1 MPNTKSSDIRYQVL
15 DRCLRI
21 GGYSTEQL
29 MNAVNEELAFH
40 GYAKVTSLNTIRA
53 DKSHIETYYPHVR
66 IVETKTG
73 RNKTYAYENPES
85 SIYKVQLND
94 EELGQL
100 SQCLAILSQF
110 EGMPQMEWLEQFM
123 ERFRLSLNIDLKGKR
138 VVGFDECPYLK
149 GKEHFSTLLSAICEK
164 KPVKLSY
171 KSFHGGGVTPR
182 IVYPYYI
189 KEYNNRWFLFGMTD
203 RHDTPSNFALDRIED
218 VEICQGLPYKENT
231 TIDFQ
236 DEYFS
241 DIVGVTRHASRTAEA
256 ILLSVDNETLP
267 YISTKPL
274 HGSQKVISRGDT
286 HTILQ
291 IEVIPNFELQQLLL
305 SHGPAVTVIAP
316 ASLKKEMEEKIS
328 AMLHNYQMVQNG

>member
-29 MNAVNEELAFH
+29 MNAVNEELEFH
-40 GYAKVTSLNTIRA
+40 GYEKVTSLNTIRA
-53 DKSHIETYYPHVR
+53 DKSHIEAYYPQVR
-66 IVETKTG
+66 IIETKAG
-73 RNKTYAYENPES
+73 RNKTYAYENPDS

-100 SQCLAILSQF
+100 SQCMAILSQF
-110 EGMPQMEWLEQFM
+110 EGMPQMKWLEEFM
-123 ERFRLSLNIDLKGKR
+123 ERFRLSLNIEIKGKR

-149 GKEHFSTLLSAICEK
+149 GKEHFSTLLSAICSK
-164 KPVKLSY
+164 KPIKLSY
-171 KSFHGGGVTPR
+171 KSFRSDGVKTR

-189 KEYNNRWFLFGMTD
+189 KEYNNRWFLLGMTD
-203 RHDTPSNFALDRIED
+203 DHDTPSNFALDRIED
-218 VEICQGLPYKENT
+218 VEICQGVTYKENT
-231 TIDFQ
+231 AFDFQ
-236 DEYFS
+236 EEYFS
-241 DIVGVTRHASRTAEA
+241 DIVGVTRHASRTAEV
-256 ILLSVDNETLP
+256 ILLNVANETLP

-274 HGSQKVISRGDT
+274 HGSQKVLSRGET

-316 ASLKKEMEEKIS
+316 TSLKKEMEEKIS
-328 AMLHNYQMVQNG
+328 VMLDNYRKVQND